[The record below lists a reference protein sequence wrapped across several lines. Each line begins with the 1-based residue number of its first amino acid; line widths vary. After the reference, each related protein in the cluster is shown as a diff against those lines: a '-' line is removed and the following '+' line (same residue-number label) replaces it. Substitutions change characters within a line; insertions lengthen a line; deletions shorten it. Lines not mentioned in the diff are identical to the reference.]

1 MTPLQI
7 GITGGIGSGKSTV
20 CRIFRALGIPVYDAD
35 SRAKVVMTSDV
46 ILIGRI
52 KQEFGSL
59 AFKEDGTLNTVYLA
73 ETVFGD
79 EQRLRVL
86 NSLVHPAVASDYE
99 NWLQTQLGK
108 PYIIKEAALL
118 FESGSYRNLDYT
130 VLVVAPVEV
139 RLRRVLQ
146 RDPFRT
152 EKQIRD
158 IMARQLPEDEA
169 KKLARC
175 IIQNDD
181 VHPVLPQV
189 LALHQQWLTG
199 NIQQI

>member
-108 PYIIKEAALL
+108 PYVIKEAALL

-169 KKLARC
+169 KKLAGF

-199 NIQQI
+199 NIQQV